1 MANQL
6 ALSIVTPERVLFEGP
21 IRYLSVPGSAGH
33 MGILVDHAPII
44 SSLKPG
50 LIEIRPVKTGAAPL
64 KFSIQRPG
72 FMEINKNQIDI
83 LLDATDSNALS
94 AEQLPVKP

>member
-6 ALSIVTPERVLFEGP
+6 SLSIVTPDRVLFEGP
-21 IRYLSVPGSAGH
+21 IRYLSVPGSAGY

-50 LIEIRPVKTGAAPL
+50 RLEIRPAKEGSAPL
-64 KFSIQRPG
+64 QFTIQRPG
-72 FMEINKNQIDI
+72 FMEINRNQVDI
-83 LLDATDSNALS
+83 LLDATDSDALS
-94 AEQLPVKP
+94 AEQLAKP

>member
-6 ALSIVTPERVLFEGP
+6 SLSIVTPERVLFEGLV
-21 IRYLSVPGSAGH
+21 RYLSVPGSAGY

-50 LIEIRPVKTGAAPL
+50 LIEIRPAKPGSSPIKL
-64 KFSIQRPG
+64 KIQKPG
-72 FMEINKNQIDI
+72 FMEINKNQVDI
-83 LLDATDSNALS
+83 LLDATESDALS
-94 AEQLPVKP
+94 AEPVNS

>member
-1 MANQL
+1 MLSRQL

-21 IRYLSVPGSAGH
+21 IRYLSVPGSAGY

-50 LIEIRPVKTGAAPL
+50 QIEIRPAKEGSVPVKFT
-64 KFSIQRPG
+64 IQRPG
-72 FMEINKNQIDI
+72 FMEISRNQVDI
-83 LLDATDSNALS
+83 LLDATDSNVLS
-94 AEQLPVKP
+94 AE

>member
-6 ALSIVTPERVLFEGP
+6 SLSIVSPERVLYEGA
-21 IRYLSVPGSAGH
+21 IRYLSVPGSAGY

-50 LIEIRPVKTGAAPL
+50 LIEIRPAKEGSSPIKL
-64 KFSIQRPG
+64 KIQKPG
-72 FMEINKNQIDI
+72 FMEINKNQVDI

-94 AEQLPVKP
+94 AEPGAS

>member
-1 MANQL
+1 MISRQL

-21 IRYLSVPGSAGH
+21 IRYLSVPGSAGY

-50 LIEIRPVKTGAAPL
+50 LIEIRPAKEGSAPVKF
-64 KFSIQRPG
+64 KIQRSG
-72 FMEINKNQIDI
+72 FMEISKNQVDI
-83 LLDATDSNALS
+83 LLDATDSNVLA
-94 AEQLPVKP
+94 AE

>member
-6 ALSIVTPERVLFEGP
+6 SLSVVTPERVLYEGA
-21 IRYLSVPGSAGH
+21 IRYLSVPGSAGY

-50 LIEIRPVKTGAAPL
+50 LIEIRPAQPGSSSVKL
-64 KFSIQRPG
+64 KIQKPG
-72 FMEINKNQIDI
+72 FMEINKNQVDI

-94 AEQLPVKP
+94 TEPSVS

>member
-1 MANQL
+1 MTVKQMS
-6 ALSIVTPERVLFEGP
+6 LSILTPERVLYEGP
-21 IRYLSVPGSAGH
+21 VRYLSVPGSAGY

-50 LIEIRPVKTGAAPL
+50 EIEMRPAREGASL
-64 KFSIQRPG
+64 VKFSIQRPG
-72 FMEINKNQIDI
+72 FMEINKNQVDI

-94 AEQLPVKP
+94 AE